1 MDLPYAKFLFFLHA
15 GHEIEVRLD
24 ELSEPPLDWVE
35 REINQYHVEQL
46 VHALTTDP
54 RLLFHK
60 AWIVVVDLTLEEFKL
75 EGAKFLGSHV
85 KKFLITGRH
94 RRAALLKVCT
104 YLNLN
109 LEILQFVIVYLY
121 SLYVFYYVNIHSV

>member
-46 VHALTTDP
+46 VHAFTTDP

-94 RRAALLKVCT
+94 RCAALLKVCT
-104 YLNLN
+104 Y
-109 LEILQFVIVYLY
+109 
-121 SLYVFYYVNIHSV
+121 